1 MTRSRVCPIVEPP
14 TRPVSAEEF
23 TALYRSADAVVAAEL
38 LGITVS
44 AVSARA
50 IRLGLRRGRW
60 NRNWKVWPTQPYCRR
75 LTDELRLA
83 ARFEALRSGV
93 QTLELRVGRLA
104 GGAP

>member
-1 MTRSRVCPIVEPP
+1 MTRSRICPIVEPP

-23 TALYRSADAVVAAEL
+23 ARLYRTADAVVVAEL

-50 IRLGLRRGRW
+50 IRLGLRRGKW
-60 NRNWKVWPTQPYCRR
+60 NRNWKAWPTQPYCRR

-104 GGAP
+104 EAGP

>member
-1 MTRSRVCPIVEPP
+1 MTRSRICPIVEPP

-23 TALYRSADAVVAAEL
+23 ARLYRTADAVVVAEL

-50 IRLGLRRGRW
+50 IRLGLRRGKW
-60 NRNWKVWPTQPYCRR
+60 NRNWKAWPT
-75 LTDELRLA
+75 
-83 ARFEALRSGV
+83 LRSGV

-104 GGAP
+104 EAGP